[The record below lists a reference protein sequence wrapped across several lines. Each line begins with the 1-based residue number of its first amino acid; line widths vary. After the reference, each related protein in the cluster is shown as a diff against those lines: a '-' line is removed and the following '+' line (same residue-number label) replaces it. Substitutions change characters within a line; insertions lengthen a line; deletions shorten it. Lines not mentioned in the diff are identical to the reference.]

1 MKRTLATSAAA
12 AIMGVSA
19 LAVATPAH
27 AAADNIVWVDGT
39 LSQCREKQRT
49 YVSSWTKIT
58 RACYYRELS
67 GFPGYQFHWRTIA

>member
-27 AAADNIVWVDGT
+27 AADDNIRIVDGT
-39 LSQCREKQRT
+39 YSQCRDVQRT

-58 RACYYRELS
+58 RPCYEFDT
-67 GFPGYQFHWRTIA
+67 GFGIVYKFHWRTIA